1 MHHNDNKVNVC
12 IQLLSI
18 HEARLKKK
26 NKNVIILRCL
36 INEKKTKLFALQ
48 VFVCFCVKF
57 EDNMKK

>member
-26 NKNVIILRCL
+26 EQKCNNFTMF
-36 INEKKTKLFALQ
+36 N
-48 VFVCFCVKF
+48 
-57 EDNMKK
+57 